1 MDKEQ
6 KEKVSKKD
14 KVKEKTK
21 KEVKEVK
28 DIKNIKETKEETKTK
43 ENIKNKECFENKN
56 NKDKDKDKENKK
68 CILNNIKNSMNSMK
82 CNMKNFKCIC
92 NKERIANMFKNEKV
106 VFRTNIVTYIL
117 FAIIAFLMQNSI
129 VQEIQLGLRNN
140 TCKQTCKPIL
150 TTYDNSNSSICIN
163 AILRKTS

>member
-14 KVKEKTK
+14 KVKDKVKEKTK
-21 KEVKEVK
+21 KDIK
-28 DIKNIKETKEETKTK
+28 DIKSIKETKEETKTK

-56 NKDKDKDKENKK
+56 NKDNKENKK
-68 CILNNIKNSMNSMK
+68 CILNNI
-82 CNMKNFKCIC
+82 KNFKCIC

-106 VFRTNIVTYIL
+106 VFKTNIVTYIL
-117 FAIIAFLMQNSI
+117 FAIIAFLIQNSI

>member
-28 DIKNIKETKEETKTK
+28 EVKDKKNIKETKEETKTK

-56 NKDKDKDKENKK
+56 NKDNKENKK
-68 CILNNIKNSMNSMK
+68 CILNNIR
-82 CNMKNFKCIC
+82 NFKCIC

-106 VFRTNIVTYIL
+106 IFKTNIVTYII
-117 FAIIAFLMQNSI
+117 FAIIAFLIQNSI

>member
-1 MDKEQ
+1 MAKEQ
-6 KEKVSKKD
+6 KDKDKTTNKKINQNKNINKNKEKAET
-14 KVKEKTK
+14 KVKEI
-21 KEVKEVK
+21 K
-28 DIKNIKETKEETKTK
+28 DIKNIKETKTK
-43 ENIKNKECFENKN
+43 ENMKNKDN
-56 NKDKDKDKENKK
+56 KENKK
-68 CILNNIKNSMNSMK
+68 CILNNI
-82 CNMKNFKCIC
+82 KNFKCIC

-106 VFRTNIVTYIL
+106 VFRTNIITYIL

-163 AILRKTS
+163 VILRKTS

>member
-14 KVKEKTK
+14 KVKEKNK
-21 KEVKEVK
+21 KELK
-28 DIKNIKETKEETKTK
+28 DIKEETKIK
-43 ENIKNKECFENKN
+43 ENMKNK
-56 NKDKDKDKENKK
+56 DNKK
-68 CILNNIKNSMNSMK
+68 CILNNI
-82 CNMKNFKCIC
+82 KNFKCIC

-163 AILRKTS
+163 AIFRKTS

>member
-21 KEVKEVK
+21 KEVK

-43 ENIKNKECFENKN
+43 EDIKNKECFENKN
-56 NKDKDKDKENKK
+56 NKDNKK
-68 CILNNIKNSMNSMK
+68 CILNNI
-82 CNMKNFKCIC
+82 KNFKCIC
-92 NKERIANMFKNEKV
+92 NKERIANIFKNEKV
-106 VFRTNIVTYIL
+106 VFKTNIVTYIL
-117 FAIIAFLMQNSI
+117 FAIIAFLIQNSI

>member
-21 KEVKEVK
+21 KEVKDK
-28 DIKNIKETKEETKTK
+28 KNIKETKEETKTK

-56 NKDKDKDKENKK
+56 NKDNKENKK
-68 CILNNIKNSMNSMK
+68 CILNNI
-82 CNMKNFKCIC
+82 KNFKCIC
-92 NKERIANMFKNEKV
+92 NKERIANIFKNEKV
-106 VFRTNIVTYIL
+106 VFKTNIVTYIL
-117 FAIIAFLMQNSI
+117 FAIIAFLIQNSI

>member
-21 KEVKEVK
+21 KEVK
-28 DIKNIKETKEETKTK
+28 DIKNINETKEETKTK
-43 ENIKNKECFENKN
+43 ENMKNKECFENKN
-56 NKDKDKDKENKK
+56 NKDNKK
-68 CILNNIKNSMNSMK
+68 CILNNI
-82 CNMKNFKCIC
+82 KNFKCIC

-106 VFRTNIVTYIL
+106 VFRTNIITYIL

>member
-21 KEVKEVK
+21 KEVK
-28 DIKNIKETKEETKTK
+28 NIKETKEETKTK
-43 ENIKNKECFENKN
+43 ENIKNKEVFENKN
-56 NKDKDKDKENKK
+56 NKDKENKK
-68 CILNNIKNSMNSMK
+68 CILNNI
-82 CNMKNFKCIC
+82 KNFKCIC

-106 VFRTNIVTYIL
+106 VFKTNIVTYIL
-117 FAIIAFLMQNSI
+117 FAIIAFLIQNSI

>member
-21 KEVKEVK
+21 KDIK
-28 DIKNIKETKEETKTK
+28 DIKSIKETKEETKTK

-56 NKDKDKDKENKK
+56 NKENKK
-68 CILNNIKNSMNSMK
+68 CILNNI
-82 CNMKNFKCIC
+82 KNFKCIC

-106 VFRTNIVTYIL
+106 VFKTNIVTYIL
-117 FAIIAFLMQNSI
+117 FAIIAFLIQNSI

>member
-21 KEVKEVK
+21 KELK
-28 DIKNIKETKEETKTK
+28 DMKNIKETKTK
-43 ENIKNKECFENKN
+43 ENMKNKECFENKN
-56 NKDKDKDKENKK
+56 NKDKDNKK

-92 NKERIANMFKNEKV
+92 NKERIAN
-106 VFRTNIVTYIL
+106 IVTYIL
-117 FAIIAFLMQNSI
+117 FAIIAFFIQNSI

>member
-21 KEVKEVK
+21 KEVK

-56 NKDKDKDKENKK
+56 NKDKDKDNKK
-68 CILNNIKNSMNSMK
+68 CILNNI
-82 CNMKNFKCIC
+82 KNFKCIC

-106 VFRTNIVTYIL
+106 VFKTNIVTYIL
-117 FAIIAFLMQNSI
+117 FAIIAFLIQNSI

-163 AILRKTS
+163 AIFRKTS

>member
-14 KVKEKTK
+14 KVKDKVKEKTK
-21 KEVKEVK
+21 KEVK
-28 DIKNIKETKEETKTK
+28 DIKNINETKEETKTK
-43 ENIKNKECFENKN
+43 ENMKNKECFENKN
-56 NKDKDKDKENKK
+56 NKDNKK
-68 CILNNIKNSMNSMK
+68 CILNNI
-82 CNMKNFKCIC
+82 KNFKCIC

-106 VFRTNIVTYIL
+106 VFRTNIITYIL
-117 FAIIAFLMQNSI
+117 FAIIAFLIQNSI

>member
-28 DIKNIKETKEETKTK
+28 EVKNIKNIKETKEETKTK

-68 CILNNIKNSMNSMK
+68 CILNNIKN
-82 CNMKNFKCIC
+82 FKCIC

-106 VFRTNIVTYIL
+106 VFKTNIVTYIL
-117 FAIIAFLMQNSI
+117 FAIIAFLIQNSI

>member
-21 KEVKEVK
+21 KELK
-28 DIKNIKETKEETKTK
+28 DIKEETKTK
-43 ENIKNKECFENKN
+43 ENMKNKECFENKN
-56 NKDKDKDKENKK
+56 NKDNKK
-68 CILNNIKNSMNSMK
+68 CILNNI
-82 CNMKNFKCIC
+82 KNFKCIC

-106 VFRTNIVTYIL
+106 VFRTNIITYIL

-163 AILRKTS
+163 VILRKTS

>member
-21 KEVKEVK
+21 KEVK

-56 NKDKDKDKENKK
+56 NKDNKK
-68 CILNNIKNSMNSMK
+68 CILNNI
-82 CNMKNFKCIC
+82 KNFKCIC

-106 VFRTNIVTYIL
+106 VFKTNIVTYIL

>member
-14 KVKEKTK
+14 KVKDKVKEKTK
-21 KEVKEVK
+21 KEVKELKNIK
-28 DIKNIKETKEETKTK
+28 DIKETKEETKTK

-56 NKDKDKDKENKK
+56 NKDNKENKK
-68 CILNNIKNSMNSMK
+68 CILNNI
-82 CNMKNFKCIC
+82 KNFKCIC

-106 VFRTNIVTYIL
+106 VFKTNIVTYIL
-117 FAIIAFLMQNSI
+117 FAIIAFLIQNSI

-150 TTYDNSNSSICIN
+150 TTYDNSNSGICIN

>member
-21 KEVKEVK
+21 KEVK
-28 DIKNIKETKEETKTK
+28 DIKNINETKEETKTK
-43 ENIKNKECFENKN
+43 ENMKNKECFENKN
-56 NKDKDKDKENKK
+56 NKDNKK
-68 CILNNIKNSMNSMK
+68 CILNNI
-82 CNMKNFKCIC
+82 KNFKCIC

-106 VFRTNIVTYIL
+106 VFRTNIITYIL
-117 FAIIAFLMQNSI
+117 FAIIAFLIQNSI

>member
-1 MDKEQ
+1 MKGIIMDKEQ

-14 KVKEKTK
+14 KIKEKTK
-21 KEVKEVK
+21 KEVK
-28 DIKNIKETKEETKTK
+28 DIKEETKTK

-56 NKDKDKDKENKK
+56 NKDNKENKK
-68 CILNNIKNSMNSMK
+68 CILNNI
-82 CNMKNFKCIC
+82 KNFKCIC

-106 VFRTNIVTYIL
+106 VFKTNIVTYIL
-117 FAIIAFLMQNSI
+117 FAIIAFLIQNSI

>member
-21 KEVKEVK
+21 KEIK

-56 NKDKDKDKENKK
+56 NKDNNKDNKENKK
-68 CILNNIKNSMNSMK
+68 CILNNIR
-82 CNMKNFKCIC
+82 NFKCIC

-106 VFRTNIVTYIL
+106 VFKTNIVTYIL

-163 AILRKTS
+163 AIFRKTS

>member
-14 KVKEKTK
+14 KAKDKVKEKTK
-21 KEVKEVK
+21 KEVK
-28 DIKNIKETKEETKTK
+28 DIKEETKTK

-56 NKDKDKDKENKK
+56 NKDNKK
-68 CILNNIKNSMNSMK
+68 CILNKI
-82 CNMKNFKCIC
+82 KNFKCIC

-117 FAIIAFLMQNSI
+117 FAIIAFLIQNSI

>member
-21 KEVKEVK
+21 KDIK
-28 DIKNIKETKEETKTK
+28 DIKSIKETK

-56 NKDKDKDKENKK
+56 NKDNKENKK
-68 CILNNIKNSMNSMK
+68 CILNNI
-82 CNMKNFKCIC
+82 KNFKCIC

-106 VFRTNIVTYIL
+106 VFKTNIVTYIL
-117 FAIIAFLMQNSI
+117 FAIIAFLIQNSI

>member
-1 MDKEQ
+1 MAKEQ
-6 KEKVSKKD
+6 KEKDKTTNKKINKNINKNKEKAET
-14 KVKEKTK
+14 KVKE
-21 KEVKEVK
+21 V
-28 DIKNIKETKEETKTK
+28 KETKEETKTK

-56 NKDKDKDKENKK
+56 NKDNKK
-68 CILNNIKNSMNSMK
+68 CILNNI
-82 CNMKNFKCIC
+82 KNFKCIC
-92 NKERIANMFKNEKV
+92 NKERIANIFKNEKV
-106 VFRTNIVTYIL
+106 VFKTNIVTYIL
-117 FAIIAFLMQNSI
+117 FAIIAFLIQNSI

>member
-21 KEVKEVK
+21 KEVKDK
-28 DIKNIKETKEETKTK
+28 KNIKETKEETKTK

-56 NKDKDKDKENKK
+56 NKDNKK
-68 CILNNIKNSMNSMK
+68 CILNNI
-82 CNMKNFKCIC
+82 KNFKCIC

-163 AILRKTS
+163 VILRKTS

>member
-6 KEKVSKKD
+6 KEKDSKKD

-21 KEVKEVK
+21 KELK
-28 DIKNIKETKEETKTK
+28 DMKNIKETKTK
-43 ENIKNKECFENKN
+43 ENMKNKECFENKN
-56 NKDKDKDKENKK
+56 NKDKDNKK

-106 VFRTNIVTYIL
+106 VFKTNIVTYIL
-117 FAIIAFLMQNSI
+117 FAIIAFFIQNSI

>member
-21 KEVKEVK
+21 KEVK
-28 DIKNIKETKEETKTK
+28 DIKNIKDIKETKEETKTK

-56 NKDKDKDKENKK
+56 NKDNKK
-68 CILNNIKNSMNSMK
+68 CILNNIKN
-82 CNMKNFKCIC
+82 FKCIF
-92 NKERIANMFKNEKV
+92 NKERIANIFKNEKV
-106 VFRTNIVTYIL
+106 VFKTNIVTYIL
-117 FAIIAFLMQNSI
+117 FAIIAFLIQNSI

>member
-1 MDKEQ
+1 MKGIIMDKEQ

-21 KEVKEVK
+21 KELK
-28 DIKNIKETKEETKTK
+28 DMKNIKETKTK
-43 ENIKNKECFENKN
+43 ENMKNKECFENKN
-56 NKDKDKDKENKK
+56 NKDKDNKK

-106 VFRTNIVTYIL
+106 VFKTNIVTYIL
-117 FAIIAFLMQNSI
+117 FAIIAFFIQNSI

>member
-21 KEVKEVK
+21 KELK
-28 DIKNIKETKEETKTK
+28 DMKNIKETKTK
-43 ENIKNKECFENKN
+43 ENMKNKECFENKN
-56 NKDKDKDKENKK
+56 NKDKDNKK
-68 CILNNIKNSMNSMK
+68 CILNNIKN
-82 CNMKNFKCIC
+82 FKCIC
-92 NKERIANMFKNEKV
+92 KKETIANMFKNEKV
-106 VFRTNIVTYIL
+106 VFKTNIVTYIL
-117 FAIIAFLMQNSI
+117 FAIIVFFIQNSI

>member
-6 KEKVSKKD
+6 KENVSKKD

-21 KEVKEVK
+21 KELK
-28 DIKNIKETKEETKTK
+28 DMKNIKETKTK
-43 ENIKNKECFENKN
+43 ENMKNKECFENKN
-56 NKDKDKDKENKK
+56 NKDKDNKK

-106 VFRTNIVTYIL
+106 VFKTNIVTYIL
-117 FAIIAFLMQNSI
+117 FAIIAFFIQNSI

>member
-1 MDKEQ
+1 MKGIIMDKEQ

-21 KEVKEVK
+21 KEVK
-28 DIKNIKETKEETKTK
+28 DIKNIKDIKETKEETKTK

-56 NKDKDKDKENKK
+56 NKDNKK
-68 CILNNIKNSMNSMK
+68 CILNNI
-82 CNMKNFKCIC
+82 KNFKCIC
-92 NKERIANMFKNEKV
+92 NKERIANIFKNEKV
-106 VFRTNIVTYIL
+106 VFKTNIVTYIL
-117 FAIIAFLMQNSI
+117 FAIIAFLIQNSI

>member
-14 KVKEKTK
+14 KAKDKVKEKTK
-21 KEVKEVK
+21 KEVK

-56 NKDKDKDKENKK
+56 NKDNKENKK
-68 CILNNIKNSMNSMK
+68 CILNNI
-82 CNMKNFKCIC
+82 KNFKCIC

-106 VFRTNIVTYIL
+106 VFKTNIVTYIL
-117 FAIIAFLMQNSI
+117 FAIIAFLIQNSI

>member
-1 MDKEQ
+1 MKGIIMDKEQ

-21 KEVKEVK
+21 KDIK
-28 DIKNIKETKEETKTK
+28 DIKSIKETKEETKTK

-56 NKDKDKDKENKK
+56 NKDNKK
-68 CILNNIKNSMNSMK
+68 CILNNI
-82 CNMKNFKCIC
+82 KNFKCIC

-117 FAIIAFLMQNSI
+117 FAIIAFLIQNSI

-163 AILRKTS
+163 AIFRKTS

>member
-21 KEVKEVK
+21 KEVKDK
-28 DIKNIKETKEETKTK
+28 KNIKETKEETKTK

-56 NKDKDKDKENKK
+56 NKDNKK

-106 VFRTNIVTYIL
+106 VFKTNIVTYIL

-163 AILRKTS
+163 AIFRKTS

>member
-28 DIKNIKETKEETKTK
+28 DIKNINETKEETKTK
-43 ENIKNKECFENKN
+43 ENMKNKECFENKN
-56 NKDKDKDKENKK
+56 NKDNKK
-68 CILNNIKNSMNSMK
+68 CILNNI
-82 CNMKNFKCIC
+82 KNFKCIC

-106 VFRTNIVTYIL
+106 VFKTNIVTYIL
-117 FAIIAFLMQNSI
+117 FAIIAFLIQNSI

>member
-21 KEVKEVK
+21 KELK
-28 DIKNIKETKEETKTK
+28 DMKNIKETKTK
-43 ENIKNKECFENKN
+43 ENMKNKECFENKN
-56 NKDKDKDKENKK
+56 NKDKDNKK

-106 VFRTNIVTYIL
+106 VFKTNIVTYIL

-163 AILRKTS
+163 VILRKTS

>member
-1 MDKEQ
+1 MKGIIMDKEQ

-21 KEVKEVK
+21 KEVK
-28 DIKNIKETKEETKTK
+28 DIKNINETKEETKTK
-43 ENIKNKECFENKN
+43 ENMKNKECFENKN
-56 NKDKDKDKENKK
+56 NKDNKK
-68 CILNNIKNSMNSMK
+68 CILNNI
-82 CNMKNFKCIC
+82 KNFKCIC

-106 VFRTNIVTYIL
+106 VFRTNIITYIL

>member
-14 KVKEKTK
+14 KVKDKVKEKNK
-21 KEVKEVK
+21 KELK
-28 DIKNIKETKEETKTK
+28 DIKNINETKEETKTK
-43 ENIKNKECFENKN
+43 ENMKNKECFENKN
-56 NKDKDKDKENKK
+56 NKDNKK
-68 CILNNIKNSMNSMK
+68 CILNNI
-82 CNMKNFKCIC
+82 KNFKCIC

-117 FAIIAFLMQNSI
+117 FAIIAFLIQNSI

-163 AILRKTS
+163 VILRKTS

>member
-21 KEVKEVK
+21 KEVK
-28 DIKNIKETKEETKTK
+28 DIKEETKTK

-56 NKDKDKDKENKK
+56 NKDNKENKK
-68 CILNNIKNSMNSMK
+68 CILNNI
-82 CNMKNFKCIC
+82 KNFKCIC

-106 VFRTNIVTYIL
+106 VFKTNIVTYIL
-117 FAIIAFLMQNSI
+117 FAIIAFLIQNSI

>member
-21 KEVKEVK
+21 KEVK

-43 ENIKNKECFENKN
+43 ENKN
-56 NKDKDKDKENKK
+56 NKDNKK
-68 CILNNIKNSMNSMK
+68 CILNNIKN
-82 CNMKNFKCIC
+82 FKCKC
-92 NKERIANMFKNEKV
+92 NKETIANMFKNEKV

-117 FAIIAFLMQNSI
+117 FAIIAFLIQNSI

>member
-1 MDKEQ
+1 MAKEQ
-6 KEKVSKKD
+6 KEKDKTTNKKINKNKEKAET
-14 KVKEKTK
+14 KVKE
-21 KEVKEVK
+21 V
-28 DIKNIKETKEETKTK
+28 KETKEETKTK
-43 ENIKNKECFENKN
+43 ENMKNKECFENKN
-56 NKDKDKDKENKK
+56 NKDNKENKK
-68 CILNNIKNSMNSMK
+68 CILNNIKNNLK
-82 CNMKNFKCIC
+82 DFKCKC

>member
-21 KEVKEVK
+21 KELK
-28 DIKNIKETKEETKTK
+28 DMKNIKETKTK
-43 ENIKNKECFENKN
+43 ENMKNKECFENKN
-56 NKDKDKDKENKK
+56 NKDKDNKK

-106 VFRTNIVTYIL
+106 VFKTNIVTYIL
-117 FAIIAFLMQNSI
+117 FAIIAFFIQNSI